1 MTEPDN
7 TIARYKFSH
16 EPKWSKDS
24 NTNFIVP
31 KHGVSVYITLKY
43 ILVSSKYLVRFKRI
57 WNSVLELEASTVM
70 FILIEWIFILFLF
83 LRFVI
88 LSQLS
93 SPTCY
98 VCNFFQLTIVR
109 SNTLQHYIYLVKGKC
124 SKNVI
129 SLRHTVH
136 WRVQICHKNMSVVYD
151 IKKWFL
157 LIYLL
162 TAGRPESE
170 PCYL

>member
-1 MTEPDN
+1 M
-7 TIARYKFSH
+7 
-16 EPKWSKDS
+16 
-24 NTNFIVP
+24 
-31 KHGVSVYITLKY
+31 
-43 ILVSSKYLVRFKRI
+43 
-57 WNSVLELEASTVM
+57 
-70 FILIEWIFILFLF
+70 
-83 LRFVI
+83 I

-109 SNTLQHYIYLVKGKC
+109 SNTLQCYIALVKGKC

-162 TAGRPESE
+162 TAGRSESE
-170 PCYL
+170 PCYLYINALCRGAITKAATTEIMVKIGVMQHKQLLVIKKVVALGRNFSERK